1 MTNASSGCRD
11 WMAHSNKPDVAH
23 ELGNH
28 TSSNYP
34 GKPRLHFDDD
44 GPRLRQGMARRGLE
58 AFGSSSQAEVPT
70 FRFSGVAYAKL
81 TPDHESAAGSSPVV
95 AIRGLRRRGR
105 HDRVNSGLGDRLM
118 GCGDG

>member
-1 MTNASSGCRD
+1 
-11 WMAHSNKPDVAH
+11 MAHSNKPDVAH

-95 AIRGLRRRGR
+95 AISHWLLLLLSPLLSAISRRMARAW
-105 HDRVNSGLGDRLM
+105 HA
-118 GCGDG
+118 